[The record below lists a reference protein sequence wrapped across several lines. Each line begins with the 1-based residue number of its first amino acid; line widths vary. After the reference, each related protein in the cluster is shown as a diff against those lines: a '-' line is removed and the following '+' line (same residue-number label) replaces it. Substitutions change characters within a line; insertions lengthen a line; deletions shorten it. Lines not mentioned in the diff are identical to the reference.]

1 MQWSRLWGLQ
11 RNRVRTAVVILNW
24 NTRDYLQRFVPGILA
39 SLGPQDRL
47 FVADSGSTDGSLE
60 FLSETYPE
68 VGQIPLGENL
78 GFAGG
83 YNKALAQI
91 EDAQYYVLLNSDI
104 EVSSDWLEPLSA
116 WMESHPEC
124 AACGPKL
131 HALVRSGD
139 GYERAGRF
147 EYAGA
152 AGGWLDRYGFP
163 YCRGRVL
170 QRVEEDRGQYDNP
183 ARVFWVTGACL
194 MVRASVWKEL
204 GGLDS
209 EFFAHMEEI
218 DLCWR
223 AQLAGYEVWTVPS
236 SLVWHIG
243 GGTLAPASPFK
254 LKLNYRNST
263 WMLRKNLP
271 ATIGPRKASWR
282 LFVRSLLDFATQ
294 VVYLLQGKPEYVRAV
309 SDARRE
315 ARARKITPER
325 GRASGIPLG
334 KVRIV
339 LASALKGDKV
349 FDYLRKKYEGSY

>member
-1 MQWSRLWGLQ
+1 M
-11 RNRVRTAVVILNW
+11 RTAVVILNW
-24 NTRDYLQRFVPGILA
+24 NNRDYLQRFVPGILA
-39 SLGPQDRL
+39 SLGPEDRL
-47 FVADSGSTDGSLE
+47 YVADSGSTDGSLE
-60 FLSETYPE
+60 FLADTHPD
-68 VGQIPLGENL
+68 VGQIPLGKNL

-83 YNKALAQI
+83 YDKALAQI
-91 EDAQYYVLLNSDI
+91 DGAQYYVLLNSDI
-104 EVSSDWLEPLSA
+104 EVSPDWLEPLAS

-124 AACGPKL
+124 GACAPKL
-131 HALVRSGD
+131 HALVRSHEG
-139 GYERAGRF
+139 GYERTGRF

-170 QRVEEDRGQYDNP
+170 QRVEEDKGQYDTP

-204 GGLDS
+204 GGLDA

-218 DLCWR
+218 DFCWR
-223 AQLAGYEVWTVPS
+223 AQLAGFQVWAVPA

-243 GGTLAPASPFK
+243 GGTLSPASPLK

-282 LFVRSLLDFATQ
+282 LFVRRLLDIATQ
-294 VVYLLQGKPEYVRAV
+294 VVYLLQGKPQYVKAV
-309 SDARRE
+309 SQAHRE
-315 ARARKITPER
+315 ART
-325 GRASGIPLG
+325 RAIVPTGGAANVSFG

>member
-1 MQWSRLWGLQ
+1 M
-11 RNRVRTAVVILNW
+11 
-24 NTRDYLQRFVPGILA
+24 
-39 SLGPQDRL
+39 GPQDRL

-83 YNKALAQI
+83 YNKALATI
-91 EDAQYYVLLNSDI
+91 ADAQYYVLLNSDI
-104 EVSSDWLEPLSA
+104 EVSPDWLEPLA
-116 WMESHPEC
+116 GWMENHPGC

-131 HALVRSGD
+131 HGLVRSGED
-139 GYERAGRF
+139 YERTGRF

-170 QRVEEDRGQYDNP
+170 QRVEEDKGQYDAP
-183 ARVFWVTGACL
+183 AKVFWVTGACL
-194 MVRASVWKEL
+194 MVRASVWREL
-204 GGLDS
+204 GGLDA

-218 DLCWR
+218 DFCWR

-243 GGTLAPASPFK
+243 GGTLAPASPLK

-271 ATIGPRKASWR
+271 STIGPRKAAWR
-282 LFVRSLLDFATQ
+282 LFARHLLDFATQ
-294 VVYLLQGKPEYVRAV
+294 VVYLLQRKPQYAKAV
-309 SDARRE
+309 SQARRE
-315 ARARKITPER
+315 ARKRHITPVK
-325 GRASGIPLG
+325 GSGAKVEFG
-334 KVRIV
+334 KVCIV
-339 LASALKGDKV
+339 AASALKGDKV
-349 FDYLRKKYEGSY
+349 FDYLRNRYEGSY

>member
-1 MQWSRLWGLQ
+1 M
-11 RNRVRTAVVILNW
+11 
-24 NTRDYLQRFVPGILA
+24 
-39 SLGPQDRL
+39 GPQDRL
-47 FVADSGSTDGSLE
+47 FVADSGSDDGSLE

-83 YNKALAQI
+83 YNKALATI
-91 EDAQYYVLLNSDI
+91 ADAQYYVLLNSDI
-104 EVSSDWLEPLSA
+104 EVSPDWLEPLA
-116 WMESHPEC
+116 GWMESHPEC

-131 HALVRSGD
+131 HGLVRSGED
-139 GYERAGRF
+139 YERTGCF

-170 QRVEEDRGQYDNP
+170 QRVEEDKGQYDAP
-183 ARVFWVTGACL
+183 AKVFWVTGACL
-194 MVRASVWKEL
+194 MVRASVWREL
-204 GGLDS
+204 GGLDA

-218 DLCWR
+218 DFCWR

-243 GGTLAPASPFK
+243 GGTLAPASPLK

-271 ATIGPRKASWR
+271 STIGPRKAAWR
-282 LFVRSLLDFATQ
+282 LFARHLLDFATQ
-294 VVYLLQGKPEYVRAV
+294 VVYLLQRKPQYAKAV
-309 SDARRE
+309 SQARRE
-315 ARARKITPER
+315 ARKRHITPVK
-325 GRASGIPLG
+325 GSGAKVEFG
-334 KVRIV
+334 KVCIV
-339 LASALKGDKV
+339 AASALKGDKV
-349 FDYLRKKYEGSY
+349 FDYLRNRYEGSY